1 MKEPILSVLAVE
13 PYFKPCEE
21 YLINEE
27 KIIRFLICDGE
38 MDASLVEVM
47 KIDQHICV
55 LYNKNA
61 EKQNYPLNR
70 IIGDKTIYGLFYI
83 VGIDD
88 NDRLVSLIEEDI
100 KKYRNM

>member
-1 MKEPILSVLAVE
+1 MKESVLRALAVE

-27 KIIRFLICDGE
+27 KIIRFLVCDGE
-38 MDASLVEVM
+38 DGRGLVTLM

-61 EKQNYPLNR
+61 DKQNYPPNR
-70 IIGDKTIYGLFYI
+70 RIGNKTIYGLFYI

-88 NDRLVSLIEEDI
+88 NNRLTSLTEEDI
-100 KKYRNM
+100 SKYRNI

>member
-1 MKEPILSVLAVE
+1 MAVE

-27 KIIRFLICDGE
+27 KIIRFVICDGE
-38 MDASLVEVM
+38 DGQGLVEAM

-61 EKQNYPLNR
+61 DKQNYPPNR
-70 IIGDKTIYGLFYI
+70 RIGNKTIYGTFYI

-88 NDRLVSLIEEDI
+88 NNRLTSLSDDDI
-100 KKYRNM
+100 KRYRNI

>member
-1 MKEPILSVLAVE
+1 MKEPILSVLTVE

-27 KIIRFLICDGE
+27 KIIRFLVCDGE
-38 MDASLVEVM
+38 DGCVLVTLM

-55 LYNKNA
+55 LYNKNT
-61 EKQNYPLNR
+61 EKYNYQPNR
-70 IIGDKTIYGLFYI
+70 TIGGKTIYGLFYI

-88 NDRLVSLIEEDI
+88 NNRLMSLTEEDI
-100 KKYRNM
+100 KKYRNI

>member
-27 KIIRFLICDGE
+27 RIIRFLICDGE

-61 EKQNYPLNR
+61 QKQNYPPNR
-70 IIGDKTIYGLFYI
+70 RIGNKTIYGLFYI

-88 NDRLVSLIEEDI
+88 NNCLTSLTEDDI
-100 KKYRNM
+100 KRYQNI

>member
-27 KIIRFLICDGE
+27 RIIRFLICDGE
-38 MDASLVEVM
+38 DGQGLVALM

-61 EKQNYPLNR
+61 EKQNYPPNR
-70 IIGDKTIYGLFYI
+70 RIGNKTIYGLFYI

-88 NDRLVSLIEEDI
+88 NNCLTSLSEDDI
-100 KKYRNM
+100 RKYRNI

>member
-38 MDASLVEVM
+38 DGQGLVEAM
-47 KIDQHICV
+47 KIDQNICV
-55 LYNKNA
+55 MYNKNA
-61 EKQNYPLNR
+61 EKQNYPPNR

-88 NDRLVSLIEEDI
+88 NNRLVSLTEDDI
-100 KKYRNM
+100 KRYRNI

>member
-38 MDASLVEVM
+38 VGRGLVEVM

-55 LYNKNA
+55 LYNKEA
-61 EKQNYPLNR
+61 GKYNYPPNR
-70 IIGDKTIYGLFYI
+70 KIGNKTIYGLFYI
-83 VGIDD
+83 AGIDD
-88 NDRLVSLIEEDI
+88 DNRLTSLSEDDI
-100 KKYRNM
+100 KRYRNI